1 MGNFGEVQ
9 HLVAGLLSFHRK
21 NWHSAAQEFGAVV
34 TAFPSSVWC
43 WLHFAHALKEADRL
57 EEAAA
62 AYRQVVLKAPHFARG
77 HFFLA
82 IVLRR
87 IGLLDEAKQVA
98 MRTLEL
104 SANPVQ
110 DLFNFIVEKIYI
122 SEKPRLSQKQHWWGQ
137 RKRHTFLRELQQK
150 NAADPNDLKVSF
162 MLGLHHWIEG
172 NDDQAIEIGQS
183 LIINNAWRDE
193 IIWFYK
199 QVNHKK
205 NKEYRHSLRA
215 TMGPDADLIPQELH
229 FIAIGTTGLCNA
241 SCIHC
246 PTGKAVTAH
255 VPRVPMAM
263 PLFKKII
270 DQMAELGLS
279 VNDQLS
285 FGLFGDG
292 LVDPMVIERVR
303 YARKMLPAVRL
314 SVNTNG
320 AAYNRAKHS
329 VLAQEGV
336 RLSLHIE
343 SMVPETYNE
352 LMAPLRLD
360 RVMPKVEQ
368 IIEDF
373 GQELYVSV
381 PVSRA
386 NEVELPHILRYFY
399 DRDVRKVGLDSLSSR
414 CAQDLTVFNR
424 LAIDPMPIRCS
435 PKVTNDLIVDSDGL
449 VLICCQDFERIEGIG
464 DLSKESLAQV
474 LTNRARQQGVINL
487 RMVVTKNGKPVAVV
501 MVIHVLNTVAVIQR
515 LLLWLR
521 VCPFIAL

>member
-1 MGNFGEVQ
+1 MKSFTGVQ
-9 HLVAGLLSFHRK
+9 HLFAGLLLFHRK
-21 NWHSAAQEFGAVV
+21 KWDSAAREFAAVV
-34 TAFPSSVWC
+34 AAFPSSVWC
-43 WLHFAHALKEADRL
+43 WLHYGHALKEAGRL
-57 EEAAA
+57 KEAAA
-62 AYRQVVLKAPHFARG
+62 AYREVSMKAPNFARG

-87 IGLLDEAKQVA
+87 IGLVDEARQEA
-98 MRTLEL
+98 FRTLEL
-104 SANPVQ
+104 SATPVQ

-122 SEKPRLSQKQHWWGQ
+122 QEQPQFSHKRNWWQQ
-137 RKRHTFLRELQQK
+137 RKHRIFVGELQRK
-150 NAADPNDLKVSF
+150 TAEDPNDIPSAF

-172 NDDQAIEIGQS
+172 NDDQARELGRSFVGNNVWHEEIV
-183 LIINNAWRDE
+183 
-193 IIWFYK
+193 WFCK
-199 QVNHKK
+199 HVNYRK

-215 TMGPDADLIPQELH
+215 QMGPDADLIPQELH
-229 FIAIGTTGLCNA
+229 FVAIGTTGLCNA

-263 PLFKKII
+263 PLFKRII

-303 YARKMLPAVRL
+303 YARKMLPTVRL

-336 RLSLHIE
+336 QVSLHIE
-343 SMVPETYNE
+343 SMVAETYNE

-360 RVMPKVEQ
+360 RVMAKVEQ
-368 IIEDF
+368 MIEDF
-373 GQELYVSV
+373 GEELYVSV

-386 NEVELPHILRYFY
+386 NEAELPHILRYFY
-399 DRDVRKVGLDSLSSR
+399 DRNVRKVGLDSLSSR

-424 LAIDPMPIRCS
+424 LAIDPIPIRCP
-435 PKVTNDLIVDSDGL
+435 PKITNDLIVDSDGL

-464 DLSKESLAQV
+464 DLSKESLAHV
-474 LTNRARQQGVINL
+474 LTNRARQQV
-487 RMVVTKNGKPVAVV
+487 RDQFANGRHDERQTCSRCYGDPNIEHRGGYPEVAT
-501 MVIHVLNTVAVIQR
+501 LA
-515 LLLWLR
+515 
-521 VCPFIAL
+521 